1 MSLDLDKI
9 RKHSVLTR
17 DGFYHVVGNHYC
29 LREADFDALLAEV
42 ERLRRERDHY
52 RRAMEF
58 ADAEAVRLR
67 AQVADYRVMIDGLET
82 AAHEERAAV
91 VAWLRRKAT
100 DDFCAL
106 RVKEACDAEKSA
118 DDIER
123 GEHRREEEP

>member
-9 RKHSVLTR
+9 RKNSVLTR

-29 LREADFDALLAEV
+29 LREADFDALAAEV
-42 ERLRRERDHY
+42 ARLRRERDHY

-67 AQVADYRVMIDGLET
+67 TQVADYRVMIDGLEN

-91 VAWLRRKAT
+91 VAWLRAPCDSPWWRTCEVCKE
-100 DDFCAL
+100 
-106 RVKEACDAEKSA
+106 RVHIANA
-118 DDIER
+118 IER
-123 GEHRREEEP
+123 GEHRREVAP